1 MDALLAA
8 ARFVHYAAALQ
19 LFGVAMFQSLLAP
32 AGLREALD
40 RPARIT
46 SIVSALLLLVSGGV
60 WLSATAGSMGDGW
73 TDTINIGVIG
83 TILTATEFGRV
94 WGPHLFFAVVLVGL
108 ATMSGIWM
116 WRLVLVI
123 SAIALG
129 TLGLIGHAVI
139 ESGVI
144 GLLNETSQTLHILS
158 SGFWL
163 GALLPLLFCLKK
175 FGDPAH
181 EAAADMALRR
191 FSGLGH
197 LAVAIL
203 MLSGVA
209 NTWFI
214 LSATHIDLTAP
225 YQRLLLVKIGIA
237 GAMALLAI
245 VNRYVFVP
253 NIPNHGPGARQ
264 LAHGTIAEIVLGTGI
279 LGLVSVI
286 GMLSPA

>member
-19 LFGVAMFQSLLAP
+19 LFGVAMFQLLLAP
-32 AGLREALD
+32 AGLRKALD
-40 RPARIT
+40 HPARFTAIA
-46 SIVSALLLLVSGGV
+46 SALLLLVSGIL

-73 TDTINIGVIG
+73 ADTVNIEVIG
-83 TILTATEFGRV
+83 TVLGATEFGRV
-94 WGPHLFFAVVLVGL
+94 WGPHLLLAAALVGL
-108 ATMSGIWM
+108 TLMRGFWAS
-116 WRLVLVI
+116 RLVLVI
-123 SAIALG
+123 SAVALG

-139 ESGVI
+139 EGGMV
-144 GLLNETSQTLHILS
+144 GLLNEASQTLHVLS

-163 GALLPLLFCLKK
+163 GALVPLLFCLKM
-175 FGDPAH
+175 FADPTH
-181 EAAADMALRR
+181 EAEADAALRR

-214 LSATHIDLTAP
+214 LSATHVDLAAP
-225 YQRLLLVKIGIA
+225 YQRLLLIKIGIA

-253 NIPNHGPGARQ
+253 NIPNRGPGARQ
-264 LAHGTIAEIVLGTGI
+264 LAHGTIAEIVLGAGI
-279 LGLVSVI
+279 LGLVSII
-286 GMLSPA
+286 GILSPT